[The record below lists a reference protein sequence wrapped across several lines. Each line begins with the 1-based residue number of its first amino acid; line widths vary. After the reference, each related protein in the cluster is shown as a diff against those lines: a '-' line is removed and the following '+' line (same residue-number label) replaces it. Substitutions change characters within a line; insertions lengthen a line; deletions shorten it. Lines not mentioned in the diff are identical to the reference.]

1 MAAAA
6 DLVSCLIA
14 LQKEEKVFCA
24 GRICPCFGEF
34 KELRKEGRLGL
45 LVRGGDGG
53 IGFIF
58 LFSGSGVFWL
68 LQFFVAVAKV

>member
-34 KELRKEGRLGL
+34 KELRKERRLGL

-53 IGFIF
+53 G
-58 LFSGSGVFWL
+58 LHLERARSGVELEFWD
-68 LQFFVAVAKV
+68 QGWGMPG

>member
-1 MAAAA
+1 M
-6 DLVSCLIA
+6 
-14 LQKEEKVFCA
+14 
-24 GRICPCFGEF
+24 
-34 KELRKEGRLGL
+34 GL
-45 LVRGGDGG
+45 NGVVGLMG